1 MLNSPVPA
9 PAVRR
14 IGELIEHF
22 AAHEKAFLADA
33 YSEADVRRD
42 FIEPFFEAL
51 GWDVFH
57 KRQRNPLEREVRV
70 ERSQQQAGAT
80 AQKRADYAFF
90 LAPNF
95 RDIRFFVEAKKPRIA
110 VAQDRDAHF
119 QTIRYGW
126 NAHNPVAVLTDFQE
140 FLVLDSRFK
149 PDIET
154 ALERVVTT
162 SDGFRYSFQYRD
174 FLDPEKL
181 ARVYWIFSH
190 EAVSTGAL
198 DRFADA
204 LSIVKGRARQPAF
217 LPAGQQ
223 PVDEQFLS
231 DLEQHRAALASA
243 FKARNSK
250 LGGEELTEITQR
262 TLDRLVFLRFLEDK
276 LIETRFRVADF
287 LKESIH
293 DRWPKFRAVARQLD
307 STYNGIVFKEHPIL
321 DSPSLA
327 PEEEAFGD
335 VLQWLAHTHSPYD
348 FNSIPI
354 HILGSIYERFL
365 GTVIVA
371 TEKEAHP
378 EVKPEVLKAHGVYYT
393 PEYIVRY
400 IVEHTVGKAIS
411 GKRPQAIAE
420 MRFADIACGSGSFLI
435 AVYDYLLRFHERYY
449 NEHPTEAV
457 VATGKEVA
465 GSRRRMLKGRI
476 FDCIERDGVL
486 LLTLEKKR
494 GILLNNIFG
503 VDIDGQAV
511 EVTQLSLYLKL
522 LESETTA
529 SAHQYNLEFHEALL
543 PTLSKNIIRG
553 NSIVESDIGELSE
566 SDERGLRPLDIP
578 LVFEKVFPSGR
589 SGNISPLA
597 TDLGPLF
604 AETTPRHKKAI
615 KSGATAAIFGGFDAV
630 VGNPPYVLMQELEQP
645 RVFDYLS
652 SKYHSARYKID
663 TYHVFFEQ
671 ALRLC
676 KSGGYVGYITPN
688 SYLRNKHA
696 EQLRRLILNTS
707 EPRILRLFFYAVFH
721 GASVDT
727 AVLIT
732 QRAANPRANHTIDI
746 LLSRAPSSEGERQT
760 TTREHWTSH
769 SKCDFGVSGKAGTRE
784 LLKKLTESSIRLGDF
799 ATAYFGIQT
808 WDRDKFVSTSRRD
821 GKAVIDGANIGRY
834 SLSAPTEYV
843 DFRPEAIKS
852 GGKPDVYGQA
862 RIAVRQIGESPIATL
877 IPPHLYTLNTIYNIF
892 FTKPTDYSLYFVLG
906 IISSKCIRWFW
917 ATTRFDQKKTF
928 PKIKK
933 DGLLAIPIPKIDF
946 KSKDARA
953 FHDKLAGC
961 VEQILE
967 AKRRQ
972 AHSQTDGDVMFYS
985 QKADALDREIDEMV
999 YKSFGLN
1006 SEEIRLME
1014 GVES

>member
-9 PAVRR
+9 TAARR
-14 IGELIEHF
+14 ISELVENF
-22 AAHEKAFLADA
+22 AAHEKAFLAET

-57 KRQRNPLEREVRV
+57 KKQRNPLEREVRV

-95 RDIRFFVEAKKPRIA
+95 RDVRFFVEAKKPRIV
-110 VAQDRDAHF
+110 VAKDKDAHF

-126 NAHNPVAVLTDFQE
+126 NAHNPVAILTDFQE
-140 FLVLDSRFK
+140 FLVLDSRYK

-154 ALERVVTT
+154 ALGRVVTAA
-162 SDGFRYSFQYRD
+162 DGFTYSFQYRD
-174 FLDPEKL
+174 FLDLEKL
-181 ARVYWIFSH
+181 ARVYWIFSY
-190 EAVSTGAL
+190 EAVTTGAF

-204 LSIVKGRARQPAF
+204 LSKPRRRARQSA
-217 LPAGQQ
+217 LLAAGQQ
-223 PVDEQFLS
+223 PVDEQFLA

-243 FKARNSK
+243 FKARNSE

-287 LKESIH
+287 LKESNR
-293 DRWPKFRAVARQLD
+293 DRWPKFRAAARQLD
-307 STYNGIVFKEHPIL
+307 STYNGIVFKEHPLL

-327 PEEEAFGD
+327 PEDEAFGD
-335 VLQWLAHTHSPYD
+335 VLQWLSHTHSPYD

-371 TEKEAHP
+371 TAKEAHP

-400 IVEHTVGKAIS
+400 IVEHTVGN
-411 GKRPQAIAE
+411 AIAGKKPSAIVE

-435 AVYDYLLRFHERYY
+435 AVYDYLLRFHESYY
-449 NEHPTEAV
+449 NEHPDEAII
-457 VATGKEVA
+457 ATTKEVV
-465 GSRRRMLKGRI
+465 GSRRRALKERI
-476 FDCIERDGVL
+476 FDCVERDGVL
-486 LLTLEKKR
+486 HLTLEKKR
-494 GILLNNIFG
+494 AILLNNIFG

-529 SAHQYNLEFHEALL
+529 SARQFNLEFHEALL

-553 NSIVESDIGELSE
+553 NSIVESDIGVLSE
-566 SDERGLRPLDIP
+566 SDERDLRPLDIP

-589 SGNISPLA
+589 SGNMSPLT

-604 AETTPRHKKAI
+604 EESRGRERRATNCGPIAE
-615 KSGATAAIFGGFDAV
+615 IFGGFDAV

-676 KSGGYVGYITPN
+676 KDGGYVGYITPN

-696 EQLRRLILNTS
+696 EQLRRLILATS
-707 EPRILRLFFYAVFH
+707 EPQILRLFFYLVFH

-732 QRAANPRANHTIDI
+732 RRAANPRSNHNINV
-746 LLSRAPSSEGERQT
+746 LLSRAPNEMDEKQT
-760 TTREHWTSH
+760 TTREFWSSH
-769 SKCDFGVSGKAGTRE
+769 PKCDFGMSGKAGTRE
-784 LLKKLTESSIRLGDF
+784 LLKKLTQNGVRLGSF

-808 WDRDKFVSTSRRD
+808 WDRNKFVSTNRRF
-821 GKAVIDGANIGRY
+821 GKPVIDGVNIGRY
-834 SLSAPTEYV
+834 SLSEPTEFV

-852 GGKPDVYGQA
+852 GGKPGVYAQA
-862 RIAVRQIGESPIATL
+862 RIGVRQIGKTPIATF
-877 IPPHLYTLNTIYNIF
+877 IPPHLYTLNTIYNVF
-892 FTKPTDYSLYFVLG
+892 FTKPTDYSLHFVLG
-906 IISSKCIRWFW
+906 IISSKCIGWFW
-917 ATTRFDQKKTF
+917 ETTRFDQKKTF

-946 KSKDARA
+946 LDETARA
-953 FHDKLAGC
+953 IHGKVVGS

-967 AKRRQ
+967 ARRRQ
-972 AHSQTDGDVMFYS
+972 AHAQTDGDKTFYA
-985 QKADALDREIDEMV
+985 QKADALDREIDELV
-999 YKSFGLN
+999 YKLFALS
-1006 SEEIRLME
+1006 SEEIRLIE
-1014 GVES
+1014 WVDR